1 VAVAWNP
8 VNAAY
13 LLRRA
18 GFGPTAAEVEEHVA
32 LGLEGAVSRLVDYET
47 IDNSALDTRLTQL
60 GLNLD
65 QLFDLYFWWVYRM
78 LYTARPLEE
87 KLTLFWH
94 GHFAT
99 SFAKVNDT
107 RLLLRQNEL
116 FRRLAT
122 GDFEEMLVEVSKDPA
137 MLIWLDNFLSVKE
150 APNENYGRE
159 LVELFSLGIGNYT
172 ETDVKEIARCF
183 TGWTLSGGFEF
194 AFVAGIHD
202 TGPKAVL
209 GNAIRAGRGIE
220 DGLEVCR
227 ILADH
232 PVTAAFVARKLWRF
246 FAAGEVPER
255 VLDAMT
261 SAYRASDHS
270 IREMLRVVFTS
281 DEFYA
286 RAVTD
291 EQIKSPVELFVGTL
305 RTLEAD
311 RNIVE
316 FAGFRFFIYHTLL
329 MGQTLFLPPNVKG
342 WDGGR
347 KWVNTSTLLARDSF
361 ASAVATTR
369 GPGYQLVDVG
379 RLVGRS
385 GATTAEEVVD
395 AFAELL
401 GPLDVGTAAR
411 RRLADYLRAR
421 PDGTPGEF
429 SLDDGTIDAKV
440 RGLLVILLSSPEY
453 QMHLKGRDPG
463 IIAPAV
469 VSPAYKNGK
478 LIVGAEGA
486 GLQAGARVRVTGEAV
501 DGTESFAL
509 EQKSPKKWVVP
520 KRAASAPG
528 GHRLGDLAARG
539 APLTLVI
546 ENPDGGQSEPYDLT
560 V

>member
-47 IDNSALDTRLTQL
+47 VDNSALDTRLTQL

-202 TGPKAVL
+202 TGAKAVL

-232 PVTAAFVARKLWRF
+232 PVTAAFLARKLWRF

-261 SAYRASDHS
+261 SAYEAGDHS

-281 DEFYA
+281 EEFYA

-291 EQIKSPVELFVGTL
+291 EQIKSPTELFVGTL

-347 KWVNTSTLLARDSF
+347 KWINTSTLLARDSF

-379 RLVGRS
+379 DLVGRS

-429 SLDDGTIDAKV
+429 SLDDGTIDTKV
-440 RGLLVILLSSPEY
+440 RGLLVVLLSSPEY

-463 IIAPAV
+463 LVAPAV

-486 GLQAGARVRVTGEAV
+486 SLQPGARVRVTGEAV

-509 EQKSPKKWVVP
+509 EQKSPKKWVVA
-520 KRAASAPG
+520 KRATSAPG

-539 APLTLVI
+539 AALTLVI

>member
-1 VAVAWNP
+1 MAIPWNR

-18 GFGPTAAEVEEHVA
+18 GFGATAAEVDEHVT
-32 LGLEGAVSRLVDYET
+32 LGLEGAVSRLVDYEAL
-47 IDNSALDTRLTQL
+47 DNSALETRLTQL

-65 QLFDLYFWWVYRM
+65 ELFDLYFWWVYRM

-116 FRRLAT
+116 FRQLAA
-122 GDFEEMLVEVSKDPA
+122 GDFERMLVEISKDPA

-183 TGWTLSGGFEF
+183 TGWTLAGGAEF

-202 TGPKAVL
+202 TGRKAVL
-209 GNAIRAGRGIE
+209 GNVIREGRGME

-232 PVTAAFVARKLWRF
+232 PVTASFIARKLWRF
-246 FAAGEVPER
+246 FAAGEAPSR

-261 SAYRASDHS
+261 SAYVAGDRS
-270 IREMLRVVFTS
+270 IREMLRVIFTS
-281 DEFYA
+281 EEFYA

-291 EQIKSPVELFVGTL
+291 EQIKSPVELYVGTL

-316 FAGFRFFIYHTLL
+316 FAAFRFFIYHTLL

-347 KWVNTSTLLARDSF
+347 KWINTSTLLARDSF

-369 GPGYQLVDVG
+369 GPGYQLVNAGV
-379 RLVGRS
+379 LVARS
-385 GATTAEEVVD
+385 GAATAEEVVD
-395 AFAELL
+395 YFADLL
-401 GPLDVGTAAR
+401 GPLDVGGAAR
-411 RRLADYLRAR
+411 GRLIDYLHAK
-421 PDGTPGEF
+421 PDGTAGAF
-429 SLDDGTIDAKV
+429 SLDEGTIDTKV
-440 RGLLVILLSSPEY
+440 RGLLVLLLSSPEY
-453 QMHLKGRDPG
+453 QLHLKGREPG
-463 IIAPAV
+463 LVAPV
-469 VSPAYKNGK
+469 VVTPAFKNGK

-486 GLQAGARVRVTGEAV
+486 SLQEGARVRVTGDAV
-501 DGTESFAL
+501 DGTESFPLAR
-509 EQKSPKKWVVP
+509 KSPKKWVVA
-520 KRAASAPG
+520 KRATSEPG
-528 GHRLGDLAARG
+528 GHLLGDLAARG
-539 APLTLVI
+539 AALTLVI
-546 ENPDGGQSEPYDLT
+546 ENPDGGQSEPYDLA